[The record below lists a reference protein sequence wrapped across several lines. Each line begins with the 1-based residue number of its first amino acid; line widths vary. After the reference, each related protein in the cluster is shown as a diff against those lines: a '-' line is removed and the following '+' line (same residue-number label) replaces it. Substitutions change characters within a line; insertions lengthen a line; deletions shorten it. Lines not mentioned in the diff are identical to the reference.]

1 MSEIRNVQEE
11 KTVSSEFI
19 FDGKV
24 VHLYCDKVALP
35 DGKEATREYVK
46 HIGAVCVVP
55 ITDEG
60 EIVCVRQYRYAIGQA
75 MLEIPAGKLDSPDE
89 DRKKAA
95 LRELREETGATCQKL
110 DFIGKFYS
118 SPAILDECIYMY
130 MARGLDFGETDFDED
145 EYIEIEKI
153 PVDELVRM
161 ICAGEITDGKTQ
173 VAVLKAAILINAEKG
188 RENNGKS

>member
-1 MSEIRNVQEE
+1 MAEKRVVQEE

-35 DGKEATREYVK
+35 DGNIATREYVK

-55 ITDEG
+55 VTDEG
-60 EIVCVRQYRYAIGQA
+60 EVVCVRQYRYAVGRA

-89 DRKKAA
+89 DRREAA
-95 LRELREETGATCQKL
+95 LRELREETGASCKRL
-110 DFIGKFYS
+110 DYIGKYYS

-130 MARGLDFGETDFDED
+130 IARGLDFGETDLDDD
-145 EYIEIEKI
+145 EYIETEKI

-161 ICAGEITDGKTQ
+161 ICNGEISDGKTQ
-173 VAVLKAAILINAEKG
+173 AAVLKAAILINAEKG
-188 RENNGKS
+188 GESNGKA